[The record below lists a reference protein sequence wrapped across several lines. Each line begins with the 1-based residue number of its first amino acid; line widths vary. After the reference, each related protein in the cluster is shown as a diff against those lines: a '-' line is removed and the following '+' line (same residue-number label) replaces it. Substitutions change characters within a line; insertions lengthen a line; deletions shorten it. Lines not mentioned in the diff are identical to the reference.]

1 MTLFPTEKGCI
12 YQVQKKKADQEIQR
26 DVSYLT
32 SKCKQLEEKISA
44 SDESDEPQ
52 DNAGN
57 QFGDHKGKNQ
67 QKISD

>member
-1 MTLFPTEKGCI
+1 MK
-12 YQVQKKKADQEIQR
+12 
-26 DVSYLT
+26 S
-32 SKCKQLEEKISA
+32 SEEV
-44 SDESDEPQ
+44 DEPQ